1 MAIRSVFFDMGGTI
15 ETFSFTRES
24 RLQATP
30 EISRRLQSV
39 GVELNLNNEHLFEV
53 VSQGLESYHQW
64 SLKSLEELPAA
75 RVWQEFI
82 LADYDVDP
90 AAVSAVSEDL
100 MLWVETRYY
109 DRMLRPEVPG
119 VLEAIQRMG
128 LGIGLISNVCSRGQ
142 VPTSLDRYGI
152 RRYFN
157 PVVLS
162 SEYGR
167 RKPDPAIFHYAARL
181 ANVPTGKS
189 LYVGD
194 RIARDVVGAHRAG
207 FGLAIQIRHDF
218 DDGEEDTGDTP
229 DAVIGQMTEL
239 LDILRA
245 EQDRSISQTASR
257 RTSHRGISAFFF
269 DAEGILYYRRDR
281 RRRLKAF
288 LRDLGLDPDEIP
300 LDKMEALRHQAC
312 RGLIGQDECREA
324 ILRLYGVTEPE
335 HIERGMRIMDE
346 EDNRV
351 IFFKGVR
358 ETLNSLK
365 GMGYMLGV
373 ITDSAFPVHV
383 KIGWFERG
391 GFGHVWDSIV
401 SSNELG
407 IRKPDPGI
415 FQASLKQ
422 LGLPSDQ
429 AVFVG
434 HKASELDGARVAGMR
449 TIALKCEEPVAADFH
464 VDKFSDLL
472 RVPLVAQS
480 TND

>member
-1 MAIRSVFFDMGGTI
+1 M
-15 ETFSFTRES
+15 
-24 RLQATP
+24 RLEATP
-30 EISRRLQSV
+30 GIQQRLMAAGIDLHLS
-39 GVELNLNNEHLFEV
+39 NERLYQV
-53 VSQGLESYHQW
+53 VSDGLERYHQQCVQT
-64 SLKSLEELPAA
+64 LDELSPQ
-75 RVWQEFI
+75 RVWREFV
-82 LADYDVDP
+82 LPDFPLDP
-90 AAVSAVSEDL
+90 KRLEAIAEDL
-100 MLWVETRYY
+100 TQYVETRYY
-109 DRMLRPEVPG
+109 RREMRPEIPA
-119 VLEAIQRMG
+119 VLEAIRSWG
-128 LGIGLISNVCSRGQ
+128 LAIGLISNVCSRGQ
-142 VPTSLDRYGI
+142 VPASLDRHHI
-152 RRYFN
+152 RHFFS
-157 PVVLS
+157 PIVLS

-167 RKPDPAIFHYAARL
+167 RKPDPAVFHYAARL

-194 RIARDVVGAHRAG
+194 RIARDVIGAHKAG
-207 FGLAIQIRHDF
+207 FGLAVQIRHDF

-245 EQDRSISQTASR
+245 ERDHSISKTASR
-257 RTSHRGISAFFF
+257 GAPPRGLSAFFF

-281 RRRLKAF
+281 RRKLKAF
-288 LRDLGLDPDEIP
+288 LHDLGLDPDDTPIEKVEV
-300 LDKMEALRHQAC
+300 LKHRAY

-335 HIERGMRIMDE
+335 HIERGKRIMDE
-346 EDNRV
+346 EGRSV
-351 IFFKGVR
+351 HFFKGVR

-365 GMGYMLGV
+365 AMGYMLGV

-383 KIGWFERG
+383 KISWFERG

-422 LGLPSDQ
+422 LGLTSNQ

-434 HKASELDGARVAGMR
+434 HKASELEGAKAVGMR
-449 TIALKCEEPVAADFH
+449 TIAFKCEEPVTADFR
-464 VDKFSDLL
+464 VDEFSDLL

-480 TND
+480 TKD